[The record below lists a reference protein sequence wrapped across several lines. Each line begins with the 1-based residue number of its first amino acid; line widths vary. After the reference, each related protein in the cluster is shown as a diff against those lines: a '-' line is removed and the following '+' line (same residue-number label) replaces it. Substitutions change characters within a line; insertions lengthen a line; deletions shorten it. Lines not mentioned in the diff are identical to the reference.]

1 MRECSSILKSMIV
14 DVSVF
19 VDYFV
24 IVEGREDR
32 HRIAVE
38 FLNKLSDRGAIV
50 YEPFVFEVELCA
62 VLVRYIEPKCVMEI
76 LEVVLNHIAMIKEDE
91 LHSDAKAIALK
102 TGCRVIDAYY
112 IATAK
117 LVDAILVTNDSIM
130 KSNADRVGVEV
141 YYLAKDYE
149 RLHRILWVE

>member
-1 MRECSSILKSMIV
+1 MREGNSTLKSIV
-14 DVSVF
+14 IDVSVF
-19 VDYFV
+19 VDYFIV
-24 IVEGREDR
+24 VEGKENR
-32 HRIAVE
+32 HKIAVE

-62 VLVRYIEPKCVMEI
+62 ILVRYIEPKYVTEI
-76 LEVVLNHIAMIKEDE
+76 LKAILNHIAIIKEDE
-91 LHSDAKAIALK
+91 LHSEAKAIALK
-102 TGCRVIDAYY
+102 TGCRAIDAYY

-130 KSNADRVGVEV
+130 KNNANRAGIEA

-149 RLHRILWVE
+149 RLHKIL